1 MLRLLPLPQWP
12 VYSTTL
18 KKVID
23 KNGAKVYQGQEL
35 KRFHEADK
43 FYKHYVEYCANVT
56 ECLSVCVQEW
66 PGLTQKGQINTIID
80 TYVSIFFFFCNFVV
94 LIKLYHI
101 KLQSESFGNHKV

>member
-35 KRFHEADK
+35 KRFHEA
-43 FYKHYVEYCANVT
+43 ANRS
-56 ECLSVCVQEW
+56 ECLSVCIQEW

-80 TYVSIFFFFCNFVV
+80 TYVSIFLVGVIFLYSLSYTILNFKV
-94 LIKLYHI
+94 
-101 KLQSESFGNHKV
+101 NHLGTTRCENIDHKCKQC